1 MKTEQIA
8 SVFKLSQS
16 VNPLPS
22 RLDVSG
28 RGRDVFPFSGEAS
41 PSRVPCGAPPQH
53 HGPPWPSPQAASPA
67 EGRGQ
72 CCWGGVLGGASQSD
86 SASSDWEEIW
96 VRKGT

>member
-22 RLDVSG
+22 RLDAG
-28 RGRDVFPFSGEAS
+28 AVFPFSGEAS

-53 HGPPWPSPQAASPA
+53 HGPPWPSPQAASPP

-72 CCWGGVLGGASQSD
+72 CCWGGAGGGLPERFCLLRLGGNL
-86 SASSDWEEIW
+86 
-96 VRKGT
+96 G